1 MKDVE
6 YKKQQ
11 FDNYFKLIKEL
22 GIDTEERYNVVR
34 EYYSKGLLSF
44 NIP

>member
-6 YKKQQ
+6 NKKQQ
-11 FDNYFKLIKEL
+11 FDNYFKLIKEFE
-22 GIDTEERYNVVR
+22 IDTEERYNEIR

-44 NIP
+44 DIS